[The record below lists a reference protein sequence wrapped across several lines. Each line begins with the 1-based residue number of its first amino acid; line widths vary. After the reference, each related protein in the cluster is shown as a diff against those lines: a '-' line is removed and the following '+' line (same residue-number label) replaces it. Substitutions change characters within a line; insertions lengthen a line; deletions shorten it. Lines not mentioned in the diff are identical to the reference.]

1 MKRSRKK
8 SRSQKSLRHHK
19 SLWVSFGVILLLLVS
34 AIAIL
39 IYLELHREQLSQL
52 IRTGKWGDREQITAA
67 EVSDLNKEFDRALDG
82 VFRQHGI
89 VPGAVET
96 RIESKRVGDVAFQY
110 KSLAVTLAEKEVDSL
125 EEELGRVVGAF
136 HQASLVTRTEIKGAD
151 KRITLL
157 LRMGDL
163 VTRQVTL
170 IPGKPVFVEKKE
182 PEPAKGLQ
190 VAIIVDDIG
199 AALSPVRKLLSLD
212 IPLTFSIL
220 PGLENSERAAN
231 LIAKQQREIMLHIPM
246 EPINYPR
253 NNPGKEALFVKM
265 DHDEIRRQT
274 VLFLNAV
281 PDRVGVNNHMGSRF
295 TQDRRGIALVL
306 EEVKRRNLYF
316 VDSVTSGKTVAY
328 DEAVKRGVPAMRR
341 DLFLDHVNEP
351 QAVARQIDQ
360 LIRRVKK
367 QGRALAICHPRENT
381 IEELKKAV
389 KRFRAEGIEVVPVS
403 ALMAKLS

>member
-8 SRSQKSLRHHK
+8 SRSQKSVRYHR

-39 IYLELHREQLSQL
+39 IYLEIHREQLSQL
-52 IRTGKWGDREQITAA
+52 IRTGKWGEKEQITAA
-67 EVSDLNKEFDRALDG
+67 DVSGFNKEFDRAVD
-82 VFRQHGI
+82 VAFRQHGI
-89 VPGAVET
+89 APGAVET
-96 RIESKRVGDVAFQY
+96 RIESKKVGDIPFQY
-110 KSLAVTLAEKEVDSL
+110 KSLTVKLPEEAVDPLK
-125 EEELGRVVGAF
+125 EELGGIVGAF
-136 HQASLVTRTEIKGAD
+136 HQGSLVTRREIRGEEE
-151 KRITLL
+151 RITLL
-157 LRMGDL
+157 LRMGNL

-170 IPGKPVFVEKKE
+170 IPGKPILVEKKA

-190 VAIIVDDIG
+190 LAIIVDDIG
-199 AALSPVRKLLSLD
+199 AALGPVRELLSLD

-220 PGLENSERAAN
+220 PGLENSKRAAN
-231 LIAKQQREIMLHIPM
+231 LIAKEHREIMLHMPM

-265 DHDEIRRQT
+265 DHDEIRRRT

-281 PDRVGVNNHMGSRF
+281 PERMGVNNHMGSRF
-295 TQDRRGIALVL
+295 TQDREGIALVL
-306 EEVKRRNLYF
+306 EEIKRRKLYF

-341 DLFLDHVNEP
+341 DVFLDHVNEP

-381 IEELKKAV
+381 IGELKKAV

-403 ALMAKLS
+403 ALMAKSS